1 MDLNHGGPSLSPPQV
16 KWKDLITD
24 LNLTPSNLNPERVDE
39 DASLP
44 FPLRIAKA
52 VMPTDEVGGGRG
64 HVPLTVPSLI
74 PVSLPFPLRIAKAV
88 MPTDEVGVMAGDCAY
103 PTLFHT
109 IPVLVNQTRPP
120 VLCRS
125 RSTVAFSRHTTVCD
139 SR

>member
-52 VMPTDEVGGGRG
+52 VMPTDEVGG
-64 HVPLTVPSLI
+64 
-74 PVSLPFPLRIAKAV
+74 
-88 MPTDEVGVMAGDCAY
+88 MAGDCAY